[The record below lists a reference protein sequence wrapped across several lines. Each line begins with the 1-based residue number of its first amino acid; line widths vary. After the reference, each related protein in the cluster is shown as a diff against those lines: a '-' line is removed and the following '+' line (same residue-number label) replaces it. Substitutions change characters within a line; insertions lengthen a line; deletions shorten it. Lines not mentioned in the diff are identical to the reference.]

1 MSSTSGRDTAGG
13 GRDTAGGGQETGNRK
28 RETEPARKRGGRGE
42 QRATGNG
49 TKVRWVNSGRLGW
62 PIECD
67 QRAGRFATFIV
78 PRQRQFNEFPI
89 HDQRLAVVTAS
100 TTRER
105 AFPTEQR
112 SWTML
117 ISDLVPL
124 AMDGLSVALACNAC
138 SPWNSGAWDSRFEV
152 RDQKKIRD
160 LRFEVSKETTVGT
173 LKPITKKRPNYL
185 PRCLSP
191 HRCQLAPSILPPF
204 SPFFLRQSCAS
215 STNLLSTISPSN
227 LQAQRLLHSPSAAFD
242 PMSAPIP
249 APFYFL
255 PLEINGAIWKSRAG
269 SVHPLTPSVPVL
281 RCIVAEA

>member
-1 MSSTSGRDTAGG
+1 MSSTS

-78 PRQRQFNEFPI
+78 PCQRQFNEFPI

-100 TTRER
+100 TTRQR

-124 AMDGLSVALACNAC
+124 AMDGLSVALALQCLLALEQWGLGFEIRG
-138 SPWNSGAWDSRFEV
+138 SRSKKDSRFEIRGQRRNDR
-152 RDQKKIRD
+152 RDPGANHEKNAPIIYPG
-160 LRFEVSKETTVGT
+160 VYHPTVAN
-173 LKPITKKRPNYL
+173 LL
-185 PRCLSP
+185 PRFCPLSP
-191 HRCQLAPSILPPF
+191 LSSCGNRARAEPISY
-204 SPFFLRQSCAS
+204 RQS
-215 STNLLSTISPSN
+215 LLQISKRSDCCIRHRSIRSN
-227 LQAQRLLHSPSAAFD
+227 VSANPGTVLF
-242 PMSAPIP
+242 SAT
-249 APFYFL
+249 
-255 PLEINGAIWKSRAG
+255 RD
-269 SVHPLTPSVPVL
+269 
-281 RCIVAEA
+281 

>member
-1 MSSTSGRDTAGG
+1 MSSTS

-138 SPWNSGAWDSRFEV
+138 SPWNSGAGDSRFEV

-173 LKPITKKRPNYL
+173 LEPITKKTPQLFTPVFITPPL
-185 PRCLSP
+185 PTCSLDSAPFLPFLPAAIVREQHQSLIDNLS
-191 HRCQLAPSILPPF
+191 F
-204 SPFFLRQSCAS
+204 K
-215 STNLLSTISPSN
+215 
-227 LQAQRLLHSPSAAFD
+227 SPSAAIAAFAIRSIRSNV
-242 PMSAPIP
+242 SANP
-249 APFYFL
+249 
-255 PLEINGAIWKSRAG
+255 G
-269 SVHPLTPSVPVL
+269 TVL
-281 RCIVAEA
+281 FSATRD